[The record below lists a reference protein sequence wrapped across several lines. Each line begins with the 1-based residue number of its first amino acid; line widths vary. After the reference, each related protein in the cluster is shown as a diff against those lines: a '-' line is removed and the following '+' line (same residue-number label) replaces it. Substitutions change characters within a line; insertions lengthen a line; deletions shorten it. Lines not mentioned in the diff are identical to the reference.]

1 MTYNQNHFLRITAR
15 NQTGE
20 AAPRTAIGIH
30 QVTNRNPDG
39 SSMPWSVALEDFGK
53 DGVGWWLKYNSD
65 DFNADYQYNNQLTSR
80 LKVVSGFDYE
90 FKDPKTDRT
99 AINDLGTSPIT
110 GKYGGTEINE
120 SRYGIYGQLDFLLN
134 NEFSIN
140 SSLRYD
146 DHEFYGRTLSPRAS
160 LVRKNFLSGTLKL
173 IAGTGFKAPTLLER
187 NILSL
192 IHI

>member
-1 MTYNQNHFLRITAR
+1 
-15 NQTGE
+15 
-20 AAPRTAIGIH
+20 
-30 QVTNRNPDG
+30 
-39 SSMPWSVALEDFGK
+39 MPWSVAVEDYGK
-53 DGVGWWLKYNSD
+53 DGQGWWLKYNSD

-120 SRYGIYGQLDFLLN
+120 SRYG
-134 NEFSIN
+134 
-140 SSLRYD
+140 
-146 DHEFYGRTLSPRAS
+146 
-160 LVRKNFLSGTLKL
+160 
-173 IAGTGFKAPTLLER
+173 
-187 NILSL
+187 LSL